1 MIFNILSGGLKGI
14 LTKTEWEIVFSP
26 EDLKNDLNGDQ
37 IFKKENT
44 VMNYVLVVF

>member
-26 EDLKNDLNGDQ
+26 EDLKNDLNGD
-37 IFKKENT
+37 
-44 VMNYVLVVF
+44 